1 MITYHKD
8 FTGVTASI
16 KDNKNGTAT
25 LTIYYNGIRTTKK
38 YKNRKTAV
46 AMWRRFCN

>member
-1 MITYHKD
+1 MITDHKD
-8 FTGVTASI
+8 LTGVTASI

-25 LTIYYNGIRTTKK
+25 LTIYCNGIRKTKK

-46 AMWRRFCN
+46 AMWHRFCN